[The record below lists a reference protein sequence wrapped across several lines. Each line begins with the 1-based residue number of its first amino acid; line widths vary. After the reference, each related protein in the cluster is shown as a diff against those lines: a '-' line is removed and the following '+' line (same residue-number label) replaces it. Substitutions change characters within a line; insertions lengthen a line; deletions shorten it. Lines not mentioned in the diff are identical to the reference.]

1 MSPKMPSRNDN
12 RNDTT
17 TPCPACGQQFVRS
30 GRRQWC
36 SDACRQAAWRR
47 RNVVLAPPEIALV
60 LPKRT
65 KRDATVYE
73 CPNCETRY
81 LGNQYCSDFL
91 PSCRAR
97 RNLPTLR

>member
-1 MSPKMPSRNDN
+1 
-12 RNDTT
+12 
-17 TPCPACGQQFVRS
+17 
-30 GRRQWC
+30 
-36 SDACRQAAWRR
+36 
-47 RNVVLAPPEIALV
+47 VLAPPEIALV